1 MADLVSRRM
10 MKNLLTKRSGGARV
24 VTENV
29 AILKAIEAVPKIAS
43 VESDNY
49 YKEPVTI
56 EYYIPKESRFAY
68 QVKYLYIPLFDP
80 EAKNDNQKMVMGHF
94 KELGEPIDLMK
105 VMDEYPQFLVRM
117 LDYLSPQMAIIEN
130 LSRNIQDGLGGEND
144 AFRRAL
150 YTCEVLRKF
159 EPSIVSLEIVGDYT
173 TYNINWLIRKLNTLK
188 IEFSLEDPTVEY
200 LMLRYRRHAVE
211 TGEVIPER
219 FEILSQIYLE
229 QAFPMSHEEFAEL
242 AALDS

>member
-1 MADLVSRRM
+1 MANLVSRRM
-10 MKNLLTKRSGGARV
+10 MKNLLTKRAGGSRV

-29 AILKAIEAVPKIAS
+29 AVLKAIETVPKIAS
-43 VESDNY
+43 IESDNY

-68 QVKYLYIPLFDP
+68 QVKYLYVPLYDP
-80 EAKNDNQKMVMGHF
+80 VAKGDNQTMVMNHF

-105 VMDEYPQFLVRM
+105 VMDEFPQFLVKM

-130 LSRNIQDGLGGEND
+130 LSRSIQDGLGGEKE
-144 AFRRAL
+144 AFRKAL

-173 TYNINWLIRKLNTLK
+173 TYNINWLIRKLNALQMD
-188 IEFSLEDPTVEY
+188 FSLEDPTVEF
-200 LMLRYRRHAVE
+200 LIHRYRRFAHE
-211 TGEVIPER
+211 TGETIPER
-219 FEILSQIYLE
+219 FEILAEIYLE
-229 QAFPMSHEEFAEL
+229 QAFPMSHDDFADL
-242 AALDS
+242 AESD

>member
-10 MKNLLTKRSGGARV
+10 MKNLLTKRAGGARV

-29 AILKAIEAVPKIAS
+29 GVLKALETVPKIAS
-43 VESDNY
+43 VESDNF

-68 QVKYLYIPLFDP
+68 QIKYLYVQLVDPIPKP
-80 EAKNDNQKMVMGHF
+80 GNQEMVMNHF
-94 KELGEPIDLMK
+94 KAINEPIDLMK
-105 VMDEYPQFLVRM
+105 VMDDFPQFLVQM
-117 LDYLSPQMAIIEN
+117 LDYMSPQMGIIEN
-130 LSRNIQDGLGGEND
+130 LSRNIQIGLRGEHT
-144 AFRRAL
+144 AFRGAL

-173 TYNINWLIRKLNTLK
+173 TYNINWIVRKLNSLG

-200 LMLRYRRHAVE
+200 LITRYRRHAGE
-211 TGEVIPER
+211 TGETIPER
-219 FEILSQIYLE
+219 FEILSQIYLD
-229 QAFPMSHEEFAEL
+229 QAFPMTDDDFADL
-242 AALDS
+242 SPGD

>member
-10 MKNLLTKRSGGARV
+10 MKNLLTKRAGGARV

-29 AILKAIEAVPKIAS
+29 AVLKAIETVPQIAS
-43 VESDNY
+43 VNSDNY

-68 QVKYLYIPLFDP
+68 QVKYLYIELIDP
-80 EAKNDNQKMVMGHF
+80 VSKNDNQTLIANHF
-94 KELGEPIDLMK
+94 KALSEPIDLMK
-105 VMDEYPQFLVRM
+105 VMDDFPQYLVKM

-130 LSRNIQDGLGGEND
+130 LSRNIQDGLGGEHD

-159 EPSIVSLEIVGDYT
+159 EPAIVSLEIVGDYT
-173 TYNINWLIRKLNTLK
+173 TYNINWLIRKLNSLK
-188 IEFSLEDPTVEY
+188 MEFSLEDPTVEY
-200 LMLRYRRHAVE
+200 LMMRYRQTAEER
-211 TGEVIPER
+211 GEAIPER
-219 FEILSQIYLE
+219 FEILSQIFLD
-229 QAFPMSHEEFAEL
+229 QAFPMDDEDFADLETTN
-242 AALDS
+242 

>member
-10 MKNLLTKRSGGARV
+10 MKNLLTKRAGGARV

-29 AILKAIEAVPKIAS
+29 AVLKAIETVPKIAS
-43 VESDNY
+43 VESDNF

-68 QVKYLYIPLFDP
+68 QVKYLYIQLVDP
-80 EAKNDNQKMVMGHF
+80 VPKPGNQEEIANHF

-105 VMDEYPQFLVRM
+105 VMDDFPQHLVKM
-117 LDYLSPQMAIIEN
+117 LDYLSPQMGIIEN
-130 LSRNIQDGLGGEND
+130 LSRNIQDGLRGEHA
-144 AFRRAL
+144 AFRGAL

-173 TYNINWLIRKLNTLK
+173 TYNINWFVRKLNSLN

-200 LMLRYRRHAVE
+200 LIQRYRRHANDS
-211 TGEVIPER
+211 GEEIPER
-219 FEILSQIYLE
+219 FEILSQIYLD
-229 QAFPMSHEEFAEL
+229 QAFPMNDEDFADIPP
-242 AALDS
+242 AD

>member
-10 MKNLLTKRSGGARV
+10 MKNLLTKRAGGARV

-68 QVKYLYIPLFDP
+68 QVKYLYVPLYDP
-80 EAKNDNQKMVMGHF
+80 NPKNDNQKLVMEHF
-94 KELGEPIDLMK
+94 KELSEPIDLMK
-105 VMDEYPQFLVRM
+105 VMDDYPQFLVKM

-130 LSRNIQDGLGGEND
+130 MSRNIQDG
-144 AFRRAL
+144 
-150 YTCEVLRKF
+150 
-159 EPSIVSLEIVGDYT
+159 
-173 TYNINWLIRKLNTLK
+173 
-188 IEFSLEDPTVEY
+188 
-200 LMLRYRRHAVE
+200 
-211 TGEVIPER
+211 
-219 FEILSQIYLE
+219 
-229 QAFPMSHEEFAEL
+229 
-242 AALDS
+242 

>member
-10 MKNLLTKRSGGARV
+10 MKNLLTRRAGGARV

-29 AILKAIEAVPKIAS
+29 AILKALDAVPKIAHA
-43 VESDNY
+43 ESDNF

-68 QVKYLYIPLFDP
+68 QVKYLYIPLYDP
-80 EAKNDNQKMVMGHF
+80 IPRNDNAQLVMEHF
-94 KELGEPIDLMK
+94 KNLGEPIDLMK
-105 VMDEYPQFLVRM
+105 VMDEFPQFLVKM
-117 LDYLSPQMAIIEN
+117 LDYLSPQMGIIEN
-130 LSRNIQDGLGGEND
+130 LSRNIQDGLGGEAE

-173 TYNINWLIRKLNTLK
+173 TYNINWLIRKLNSLQMD
-188 IEFSLEDPTVEY
+188 FSLEDPTVEY
-200 LMLRYRRHAVE
+200 LIQRYRYFAKAAGE
-211 TGEVIPER
+211 TISER
-219 FEILSQIYLE
+219 FEILAQIYLD
-229 QAFPMSHEEFAEL
+229 QAFPMQDEEFAEL
-242 AALDS
+242 MD

>member
-10 MKNLLTKRSGGARV
+10 MKNLLTKRAGGARV

-29 AILKAIEAVPKIAS
+29 AVLKAIETVPQIAS
-43 VESDNY
+43 VNSDNY

-68 QVKYLYIPLFDP
+68 QVKYLYIELIDP
-80 EAKNDNQKMVMGHF
+80 VPKNDNQTLIANHF
-94 KELGEPIDLMK
+94 KALSEPIDLMK
-105 VMDEYPQFLVRM
+105 VMDDFPQYLVKM

-130 LSRNIQDGLGGEND
+130 LSRNIQDGLGGEHD

-159 EPSIVSLEIVGDYT
+159 EPAIVSLEIVGDYT
-173 TYNINWLIRKLNTLK
+173 TYNINWLIRKLNSLK
-188 IEFSLEDPTVEY
+188 MEFSLEDPTVEY
-200 LMLRYRRHAVE
+200 LMMRYRQTAEER
-211 TGEVIPER
+211 GEAIPER
-219 FEILSQIYLE
+219 FEILSQIFLD
-229 QAFPMSHEEFAEL
+229 QAFPMDDEDFADLETTN
-242 AALDS
+242 

>member
-1 MADLVSRRM
+1 MAGLVSQRM
-10 MKNLLTKRSGGARV
+10 MKNLLTKRSGGSRV

-29 AILKAIEAVPKIAS
+29 AVLKAIETVPKIAS
-43 VESDNY
+43 IESDNY

-68 QVKYLYIPLFDP
+68 QVKYLYVPLYDP
-80 EAKNDNQKMVMGHF
+80 VPRNENARMVMEHF
-94 KELGEPIDLMK
+94 KNLDQPIDLMK

-117 LDYLSPQMAIIEN
+117 LDYLSPQMGIIEN
-130 LSRNIQDGLGGEND
+130 LSRNMQDGLQGEQE

-173 TYNINWLIRKLNTLK
+173 TYNINWLVRKLNSLK
-188 IEFSLEDPTVEY
+188 MEFTLEDPTVDF
-200 LMLRYRRHAVE
+200 LMQRYRLCAE
-211 TGEVIPER
+211 EAKESIPER
-219 FEILSQIYLE
+219 FEILSQIFLE
-229 QAFPMSHEEFAEL
+229 QAFPMSDDDYADL
-242 AALDS
+242 MQTD

>member
-10 MKNLLTKRSGGARV
+10 MKNLLTKRAGGSRV

-29 AILKAIEAVPKIAS
+29 AVLKALETVPKIAS
-43 VESDNY
+43 IESDNY

-68 QVKYLYIPLFDP
+68 QVKYLYIPLYDP
-80 EAKNDNQKMVMGHF
+80 EPRGDNQTLVMNHF
-94 KELGEPIDLMK
+94 KELAEPVDLMK
-105 VMDEYPQFLVRM
+105 VMDEFPQFLVKM

-130 LSRNIQDGLGGEND
+130 LSRNIQDGLGGEHV

-159 EPSIVSLEIVGDYT
+159 EPSIVSLELVGDYN
-173 TYNINWLIRKLNTLK
+173 TYNINWFVRKLNALQ
-188 IEFSLEDPTVEY
+188 IDFSLEDPTVEF
-200 LMLRYRRHAVE
+200 LIHRYRQMAE
-211 TGEVIPER
+211 EKGEIIPER
-219 FEILSQIYLE
+219 FEILSQIYLD
-229 QAFPMSHEEFAEL
+229 QAFPMTDEEYSDL
-242 AALDS
+242 VSGN

>member
-10 MKNLLTKRSGGARV
+10 MKNLLTKRAGGARV

-29 AILKAIEAVPKIAS
+29 AVLKAIETVPQIAS
-43 VESDNY
+43 VNSDNY

-68 QVKYLYIPLFDP
+68 QVKYLYIELIDP
-80 EAKNDNQKMVMGHF
+80 VPKNDNQTLIANHF
-94 KELGEPIDLMK
+94 KALSEPIDLMK
-105 VMDEYPQFLVRM
+105 VMDDFPQYLVKM

-130 LSRNIQDGLGGEND
+130 LSRNIQDGLGGEHD

-159 EPSIVSLEIVGDYT
+159 EPAIVSLEIVGDYT
-173 TYNINWLIRKLNTLK
+173 TYNINWLIRKLNSLK
-188 IEFSLEDPTVEY
+188 MEFSLEDPAVEY
-200 LMLRYRRHAVE
+200 LMMRYRQTAEER
-211 TGEVIPER
+211 GEAIPER
-219 FEILSQIYLE
+219 FEILSQIFLD
-229 QAFPMSHEEFAEL
+229 QAFPMDDEDFADLETTN
-242 AALDS
+242 

>member
-10 MKNLLTKRSGGARV
+10 MKNLLTRRAGGARV

-29 AILKAIEAVPKIAS
+29 AVLKAIETVPKIAS

-68 QVKYLYIPLFDP
+68 QVKYLYVPLYDP
-80 EAKNDNQKMVMGHF
+80 TPRNDNARLVMNHF
-94 KELGEPIDLMK
+94 KALGEPIDLMK
-105 VMDEYPQFLVRM
+105 VMDEFPQFLVKM
-117 LDYLSPQMAIIEN
+117 LDYLSPQMGIIEN
-130 LSRNIQDGLGGEND
+130 LSRSIQDGLGGEQD

-159 EPSIVSLEIVGDYT
+159 EPSIVSLEIAGDYT
-173 TYNINWLIRKLNTLK
+173 TYNINWLVRKLNSLQ
-188 IEFSLEDPTVEY
+188 IEFSLEDPTVEF
-200 LMLRYRRHAVE
+200 LIQRYRQFANE

-219 FEILSQIYLE
+219 FEILSQIYLD
-229 QAFPMSHEEFAEL
+229 QAFPMHDEDFADL
-242 AALDS
+242 MGQD

>member
-1 MADLVSRRM
+1 M
-10 MKNLLTKRSGGARV
+10 MKNLLTKRAGGSRV

-29 AILKAIEAVPKIAS
+29 AVLKAIETVPKIAS

-68 QVKYLYIPLFDP
+68 QVKYLYVPLYDP
-80 EAKNDNQKMVMGHF
+80 TPKGDNQTLVMNHF

-105 VMDEYPQFLVRM
+105 VMDEFPQFLVKM

-130 LSRNIQDGLGGEND
+130 LSRSIQDGLGGEKES
-144 AFRRAL
+144 FKKAL

-173 TYNINWLIRKLNTLK
+173 TYNIHWLIRKLNALQM
-188 IEFSLEDPTVEY
+188 EFSLEDPTVEF
-200 LMLRYRRHAVE
+200 LIHRYRRFANEAGE
-211 TGEVIPER
+211 TIPER
-219 FEILSQIYLE
+219 FEILAEIYLD
-229 QAFPMSHEEFAEL
+229 QAFPMSHDDFADL
-242 AALDS
+242 ADTD

>member
-10 MKNLLTKRSGGARV
+10 MKNLLTRRAGGARV

-29 AILKAIEAVPKIAS
+29 AILKALDAVPKIARA
-43 VESDNY
+43 ESDNF

-68 QVKYLYIPLFDP
+68 QVKYLYIPLYDP
-80 EAKNDNQKMVMGHF
+80 IPRNDNAQLVMEHF
-94 KELGEPIDLMK
+94 KNLGEPIDLMK
-105 VMDEYPQFLVRM
+105 VMDEFPQFLVKM
-117 LDYLSPQMAIIEN
+117 LDYLSPQMGIIEN
-130 LSRNIQDGLGGEND
+130 LSRNIQDGLGGEAE

-173 TYNINWLIRKLNTLK
+173 TYNINWLIRKLNSLQMD
-188 IEFSLEDPTVEY
+188 FSLEDPTVEF
-200 LMLRYRRHAVE
+200 LIHRYRRFAQE
-211 TGEVIPER
+211 AGEVIPER
-219 FEILSQIYLE
+219 FEILSQIYLD
-229 QAFPMSHEEFAEL
+229 QAFPMQDEDFAEL
-242 AALDS
+242 MGHD

>member
-10 MKNLLTKRSGGARV
+10 MKNLLTKRAGGARV

-68 QVKYLYIPLFDP
+68 QVKYLYIPLYDP
-80 EAKNDNQKMVMGHF
+80 PAKNDNQVLIMNHF

-105 VMDEYPQFLVRM
+105 VMDDFPQYLVKM
-117 LDYLSPQMAIIEN
+117 LDYLSPQMSIIEN
-130 LSRNIQDGLGGEND
+130 MSRNIQDGLGGEHE

-150 YTCEVLRKF
+150 YTCEVLHKF
-159 EPSIVSLEIVGDYT
+159 EPSIVSLEIVGNYT
-173 TYNINWLIRKLNTLK
+173 TFNINWFIRKLNSLK
-188 IEFSLEDPTVEY
+188 MDFSLEDPTIEY
-200 LMLRYRRHAVE
+200 LMNRYRRFAGDANE
-211 TGEVIPER
+211 TIPER
-219 FEILSQIYLE
+219 FEILSQIFLD
-229 QAFPMSHEEFAEL
+229 QAFPLNDEDYAEL
-242 AALDS
+242 IAGD